1 MVEENSNLA
10 GKWVILKDDKIIA
23 SNESAG
29 VILKLSEKYNE
40 EEITISKIPSTQ
52 YCFY

>member
-1 MVEENSNLA
+1 MNEENSDLA

-23 SNESAG
+23 SDKNVG
-29 VILKLSEKYNE
+29 VILKISEKYNE
-40 EEITISKIPSTQ
+40 DEITISKIPSTH

>member
-1 MVEENSNLA
+1 MGEKNSDLA

-23 SNESAG
+23 SNNDAG
-29 VILKLSEKYNE
+29 VILKISEKYSE